1 MKKAYSSSKDTG
13 LPFSEVIEVNG
24 IVYVSGQIHID
35 SAGNLMGN
43 DIKEKTHLTMKNV
56 EKALSSAGLTFADVV
71 KMEIFLPD
79 LSERAEVSEVYASY
93 LSHPYPT
100 RSMIGVKELPM
111 GAAIEI
117 TAIAIRSTDE

>member
-1 MKKAYSSSKDTG
+1 
-13 LPFSEVIEVNG
+13 
-24 IVYVSGQIHID
+24 
-35 SAGNLMGN
+35 
-43 DIKEKTHLTMKNV
+43 
-56 EKALSSAGLTFADVV
+56 
-71 KMEIFLPD
+71 MEIFLPD

-117 TAIAIRSTDE
+117 TAVAIRSTDE